1 MRKEPAQ
8 QIDPETYEKFVRCIA
23 ELLTLVE
30 KPKDGQAG
38 GSNVV
43 QFRKGSRR

>member
-1 MRKEPAQ
+1 MDR
-8 QIDPETYEKFVRCIA
+8 ETFGMLTRCIA
-23 ELLTLVE
+23 ELLALVE
-30 KPKDGQAG
+30 KPSDGQAG